1 MAEIFDTAIV
11 GGGIAGVSL
20 AYFLAGERS
29 VVVLEQETALG
40 YHASGRSAAEFA
52 FRFHS
57 PVAGKL
63 AAISYPFLTNPPAG
77 FTETALLK
85 RRGNLLI
92 ANAEKADQLAA
103 VFAAESAAGSS
114 SGSKLVRM
122 TVDEALERAP
132 IINPDWV
139 VDACYDPDCW
149 DIEAESLLQGCAKGA
164 RARGAA
170 IRTGAA
176 VAAARRADGHWLL
189 DTLAGEVRAK
199 TVVNAAGAWADRTAR
214 MFGLSPLGIVPYRR
228 TAITVDLPAG
238 IDAGALPEIC
248 EIDELF
254 YMKPEAGRLLVSPA
268 DATESEPCDA
278 QPEEIDVAY
287 AAWYLEQATTVPVT
301 HVAHSWAGLRTFAP
315 DRVPVVGYSSEAE
328 GFFWLAGQ
336 GGFGIQTA
344 PALGRFAAETL
355 LGRPAPADYAA
366 HDLAAS
372 TFSPGRLER
381 R

>member
-1 MAEIFDTAIV
+1 MAEVLDTAII

-29 VVVLEQETALG
+29 VVVLEQESALG

-57 PVAGKL
+57 PLVGRL
-63 AAISYPFLTNPPAG
+63 AAISYPFLTNPPVG
-77 FTETALLK
+77 FTETELLK

-92 ANAEKADQLAA
+92 ANAEKRDRLAE
-103 VFAAESAAGSS
+103 VFAAESGTGTGAGSA
-114 SGSKLVRM
+114 LVRM
-122 TVDEALERAP
+122 TVEQALERAP

-149 DIEAESLLQGCAKGA
+149 DIEAENLLQGCAKGA
-164 RARGAA
+164 RAKGAS
-170 IRTGAA
+170 IRTGAT
-176 VAAARRADGHWLL
+176 VSAARREGDHWVLE
-189 DTLAGEVRAK
+189 TTMGEIRAK
-199 TVVNAAGAWADRTAR
+199 VVVNAAGAWADRTAA
-214 MFGLSPLGIVPYRR
+214 MFGIAPLGITPYRR

-287 AAWYLEQATTVPVT
+287 AAWYLEQATTVPVK

-315 DRVPVVGYSSEAE
+315 DRVPVVGYSGAAE

-344 PALGRFAAETL
+344 PALGRFAAEMFK
-355 LGRPAPADYAA
+355 RQIVPADFTA
-366 HDLAAS
+366 HSLDAT
-372 TFSPGRLER
+372 TFSPGRLEER
-381 R
+381 